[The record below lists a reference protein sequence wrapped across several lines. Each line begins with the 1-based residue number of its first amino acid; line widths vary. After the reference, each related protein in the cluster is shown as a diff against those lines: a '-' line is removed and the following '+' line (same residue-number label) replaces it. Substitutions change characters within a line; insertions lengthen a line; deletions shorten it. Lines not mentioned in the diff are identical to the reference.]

1 MSMKPPSGLSASSRT
16 DESDS
21 EENSVDPEDLSDQ
34 IQVDASDDVT
44 VEAAED
50 VTTESV
56 TRTST
61 APEPTPPPLSA
72 LAESA
77 MGGSPKPI
85 LPSFF
90 GGLGPSLPLPGVTA
104 PSDEPARE
112 IGDDITRLA
121 GGINED
127 ITRPAVTDDD
137 DDEETK
143 VEREDNVVRAA
154 AGRDEVTTA
163 LSEQASFEREKALRK
178 SGPSLFDGG
187 ARGRGDVEFEDPDG
201 EGEIVS
207 ADPIISSADA
217 ISADPVDE
225 DDEEIAAAADDDDI
239 PDDEVRS
246 ADPDTDEIDEEDRMK
261 LVARKAARLVDDGE
275 EDAET
280 FSKSPE
286 SSPLV
291 AALTARRPG
300 SPPLGSPFQR
310 EGGFGTRL
318 PSPSGGYASLALQA
332 PAQAPAPVSSPFGR
346 LAPVASTSPYGV
358 RVTSSSVPALQIPPP
373 SGAAAPSEGTGLFR
387 PFTLPLGGFVA
398 AIFGAL
404 FVGVIF
410 GAKLFGGATQ
420 APPITVISSRP
431 APPAVTPPVVQPV
444 PPPAASNPPGSAAG
458 PEPPATA
465 VPPPATPGGPSIAP
479 LPGSGT
485 GTAAMGTETGE
496 PAPKPKRLLPP
507 KPRKSAAATLEDPLA
522 PTPKPTK
529 PAKPAAKPS
538 KAWVDPFA
546 G

>member
-1 MSMKPPSGLSASSRT
+1 MSMKPPSGLAASSRAN
-16 DESDS
+16 ESDS
-21 EENSVDPEDLSDQ
+21 EENSVDAEDLSDQ
-34 IQVDASDDVT
+34 LQVDASDDVT
-44 VEAAED
+44 VEAAEE
-50 VTTESV
+50 VTTESA
-56 TRTST
+56 TRTSM

-77 MGGSPKPI
+77 MGNSPAPI

-90 GGLGPSLPLPGVTA
+90 GGLSPSLPLPGVTA
-104 PSDEPARE
+104 PNDEASSD
-112 IGDDITRLA
+112 IGDDITTIARGL
-121 GGINED
+121 NED

-143 VEREDNVVRAA
+143 VEREENVARAG

-163 LSEQASFEREKALRK
+163 LSEQASYEREKALRK
-178 SGPSLFDGG
+178 AGPSLFDGSR
-187 ARGRGDVEFEDPDG
+187 ARGDVEFEDPDG
-201 EGEIVS
+201 DGEIIS

-246 ADPDTDEIDEEDRMK
+246 ADPDTDELDEEDRMK
-261 LVARKAARLVDDGE
+261 LVARKAARLVDDGDDDD
-275 EDAET
+275 DAAT
-280 FSKSPE
+280 FAKSHEP
-286 SSPLV
+286 SPLV

-300 SPPLGSPFQR
+300 SPPLGSPLPR

-346 LAPVASTSPYGV
+346 LAPVASTSPYGA
-358 RVTSSSVPALQIPPP
+358 RATASGVPALQIPPP
-373 SGAAAPSEGTGLFR
+373 SGDAAAPSEGTGLFR
-387 PFTLPLGGFVA
+387 PFTLPLGGFAA
-398 AIFGAL
+398 AIFGTL
-404 FVGVIF
+404 FVGVIV
-410 GAKLFGGATQ
+410 GAKLFGGVTQ

-431 APPAVTPPVVQPV
+431 APPAVPGPVVQPV
-444 PPPAASNPPGSAAG
+444 TPSAPAPNTNPAGSAAMPETPPTPALPPSG
-458 PEPPATA
+458 PAIT
-465 VPPPATPGGPSIAP
+465 P

-485 GTAAMGTETGE
+485 GTAAIGADTGE
-496 PAPKPKRLLPP
+496 TPKPKRLLPP
-507 KPRKSAAATLEDPLA
+507 KRKAAPTLEDPLA
-522 PTPKPTK
+522 PPAAKTSKPGK
-529 PAKPAAKPS
+529 PAKPA